1 MDPLTILAGIKLGS
15 SILSTVGGLSQGSED
30 AAAQRLA
37 AERAQANAR
46 AAIRKGESDVGM
58 VRRQGGRVMGAQR
71 AAIAQSG
78 LGTGGT
84 NAALMAESARNME
97 TDVTNTRMEAA
108 LRAADAADQAR
119 QFRQQASN
127 TKKASYIG
135 AASNILSTASRF
147 YGG

>member
-15 SILSTVGGLSQGSED
+15 SVLSTLGGLSQGSED

-37 AERAQANAR
+37 AERAEANAR
-46 AAIRKGESDVGM
+46 AALRKGESDVGM
-58 VRRQGGRVMGAQR
+58 VRRQAGRVMGQQR

-78 LGTGGT
+78 LGFGGT
-84 NAALMAESARNME
+84 NAALALESAQNME

-108 LRAADAADQAR
+108 LRAAEHTDQAR
-119 QFRQQASN
+119 QLRQQASN
-127 TKKASYIG
+127 TQKASYLG
-135 AASNILSTASRF
+135 AGANILSTASRF